1 MQYKLLNLLETLQ
14 KLLYNV
20 GEVIFVRERSQ
31 NFDPRQVMQR
41 DTFEIFHY
49 RDPRPGFVEVHHH
62 DFYEVYFLLGGEV
75 AYWVDGRIIR
85 LSPGDLLFINP
96 MELHRPV
103 VDPDKPVC
111 ERFVLWVNKEYLE
124 GLSTEQVCLNGC
136 FDTALPG
143 HSHLIRPGKA
153 ERAVLTARM
162 GELVRESYSKDFGS
176 DLSAQGIFLQL
187 MVQLNR
193 LARGTQPQQEGE
205 DLSPLVQNAMLYIG
219 ENLSSDLSLEEI
231 AGSLFVSKYH
241 LSHAFS
247 REVGVSVYRYITL
260 RRLLVARQQL
270 AAGEPAG
277 QVCRS
282 CGFSDY
288 TSFYRAFKSEYGIS
302 PRQFVAGD
310 A

>member
-1 MQYKLLNLLETLQ
+1 M
-14 KLLYNV
+14 
-20 GEVIFVRERSQ
+20 RERSQ
-31 NFDPRQVMQR
+31 NFDPRQVMRR

-62 DFYEVYFLLGGEV
+62 DFYEVYFLLAGEV
-75 AYWVDGRIIR
+75 AYWVEGRIIR
-85 LSPGDLLFINP
+85 LTPGDLLFINP

-103 VDPDKPVC
+103 TDPGNPMC

-124 GLSTEQVCLNGC
+124 SLSTPQVSLNGC
-136 FDTALPG
+136 FDTELPNY
-143 HSHLIRPGKA
+143 SHLIRPASA

-162 GELVRESYSKDFGS
+162 GELVRESYGKDFGS
-176 DLSAQGIFLQL
+176 SLSAQGIFLQL

-193 LARGTQPQQEGE
+193 LARRAEEQQEGE
-205 DLSPLVQNAMLYIG
+205 QLSPLVQNAMQYIG
-219 ENLSSDLSLEEI
+219 ENLSSTLSLEEI
-231 AGSLFVSKYH
+231 AGKLFISKYH

-247 REVGVSVYRYITL
+247 REVGVSVYRYIML
-260 RRLLVARQQL
+260 RRLMMARQQL
-270 AAGEPAG
+270 AAGESAG

-302 PRQFVAGD
+302 PRELTMGNG
-310 A
+310 